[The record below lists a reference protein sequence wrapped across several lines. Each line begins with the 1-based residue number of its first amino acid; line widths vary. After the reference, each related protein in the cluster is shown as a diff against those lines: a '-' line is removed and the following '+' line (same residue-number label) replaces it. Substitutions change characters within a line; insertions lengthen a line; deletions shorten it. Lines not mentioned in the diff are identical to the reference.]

1 MRRGGSMD
9 DREDC
14 DPMGRVE
21 AGLGGSDDYD
31 SNINDIMSPQGGSS
45 GSRGNNFIQGNGA
58 GSGMMR
64 QREPQLTEDDKRFL
78 LSVERGDIASVGRM
92 LEGFKQED
100 ADDGTTKLMKLEQEI
115 NINCTDPLGRTALHI
130 AIENEN
136 IDMVECLLKKASD
149 VGDALLHA
157 INEEN
162 VEAVELI
169 LYHEEQRGKPLDKWH
184 EIRVAAGNYESS
196 SFPPDVTPLMLA
208 AHRDNYEII
217 KLLLDKGAR
226 IPQPH
231 DSRCA
236 CNECITSR
244 STDSLRHS
252 HSRINAYRALAS
264 PSLIALSSK
273 DPILT
278 AFQLSWEL
286 RGLSNRE
293 NEFKQDYIELS
304 KQCEDFAT
312 ALLDQVRSSDELE
325 IILNHDTGT
334 SGMARVGRRMNLSRL
349 KMAIRCKQKK
359 FVAHP
364 NCQQLLA
371 SIFYEGLP
379 GFRRANIL
387 VKSLLI
393 LCIGL
398 LFPLLSVIYLIAPKS
413 PVGRMMRQPFIKFL
427 CHSASYIC
435 FLGLLILASQR
446 IESIVDMTD
455 GQQTG
460 SKSKNERRG
469 PPPTFVEWMIV
480 TWVAGLIWV
489 EVKQL
494 WDVGIYE
501 YLHDM
506 WNFLDFITNSL
517 YIGVIALRFVAFLQV
532 RHEQAN
538 GNDAYRLERKRW
550 DAFDPTLISE
560 GLFAAANIFSSLK
573 LVYIF
578 SINPHLGPLQI
589 SLGRMVVD
597 IMKFFFF
604 ISLVLFSFTC
614 GLNQLMWYYADMRA
628 NECLQYQKDNRTE
641 FLSSCDPKYRS
652 FSNLWETLQTLIWAI
667 FGLIDLDHLDL
678 KENHSY
684 TEFVG
689 RLMFGTYSV
698 ISIIVLLNM
707 LIAMMS
713 NSYQQISNQSDSEW
727 KFARSKLWMS
737 YFEEGST
744 LPSPFNIIPS
754 PKSGYYLFRW
764 VYRRFGSCCT
774 SILQRKWSS
783 AKMQKKTSQRE
794 AKYQAVV
801 RNLVKRY
808 VTNMQRNQQAEGVN
822 EDDVNEIK
830 QDISAF
836 RYELLEILRMS
847 GMTVSSATKGKGRS
861 SRKQNRQ
868 ERRLRK
874 GFQIEPSIPEF
885 EMSPSTS
892 MPNLL
897 DDDSPGYSTPSS
909 KSPMNRLRIAK
920 FKFNRAP
927 STAAKKWDIVLN
939 ATKKKNQQRG
949 GTTGDLT
956 GSNSPP
962 NHVNSTSPPPRE
974 TKQVV
979 IDIRPNANHNV
990 TFSASHSAPLATQ
1003 EPIPQSRSSDL
1014 AKGLHKPHFRWRGSP
1029 TSSTEDTLTVGPPG
1043 GPNDSGIASLIY
1055 QTRELSPIF
1064 THPLANE
1071 VVSSPKPHPPLAT
1084 TTNASIPPPPQ
1095 SAHPTAQRADTVL
1108 PQPYLSSITML

>member
-1 MRRGGSMD
+1 MRSRKMTTAAEIEPTIGIGD
-9 DREDC
+9 EFCRQDAATAAAAAAAAADTE
-14 DPMGRVE
+14 
-21 AGLGGSDDYD
+21 SDLQPAALFVQA
-31 SNINDIMSPQGGSS
+31 NI
-45 GSRGNNFIQGNGA
+45 R
-58 GSGMMR
+58 
-64 QREPQLTEDDKRFL
+64 REPQLTPDEKQFL
-78 LSVERGDIASVGRM
+78 LFVERGDMAKTRRKLPRLPGD
-92 LEGFKQED
+92 EPFED
-100 ADDGTTKLMKLEQEI
+100 DDANPNLPPIPRIPI

-136 IDMVECLLKKASD
+136 IEMVELLLQHNAE
-149 VGDALLHA
+149 VGDSLLHA

-169 LYHEEQRGKPLDKWH
+169 LLHEENRGKPLDKW
-184 EIRVAAGNYESS
+184 AGNYESS

-217 KLLLDKGAR
+217 KILLDRGAR

-252 HSRINAYRALAS
+252 HSRIHAYRALAS

-312 ALLDQVRSSDELE
+312 ALLNQVRSSDELE
-325 IILNHDTGT
+325 IVLNHDAGNAGLE
-334 SGMARVGRRMNLSRL
+334 SGKRMNLSRL

-379 GFRRANIL
+379 GFRRANIC
-387 VKSLLI
+387 VKSLLVV
-393 LCIGL
+393 CIGL
-398 LFPLLSVIYLIAPKS
+398 MFPVFSVLYLIAPKS
-413 PVGRMMRQPFIKFL
+413 RIGGMMRQPFIKFL

-446 IESIVDMTD
+446 IESLID
-455 GQQTG
+455 TG
-460 SKSKNERRG
+460 DKSVTGNNSTATKNERRG
-469 PPPTFVEWMIV
+469 PPPTFVEAMIV
-480 TWVAGLIWV
+480 IWVAGLIWV

-506 WNFLDFITNSL
+506 WNFLDFVTNSL
-517 YIGVIALRFVAFLQV
+517 YVAVIALRIVAYLQV
-532 RHEQAN
+532 QHEKST
-538 GNDAYRLERKRW
+538 GNNAAFLERKRW
-550 DAFDPTLISE
+550 DAYDPTLISE
-560 GLFAAANIFSSLK
+560 GLFAAANIFSSLR

-628 NECLQYQKDNRTE
+628 QECNQFRKEGRPELE
-641 FLSSCDPKYRS
+641 SSCQPRYKS

-678 KENHSY
+678 KEDHSY

-713 NSYQQISNQSDSEW
+713 NSYQLISNQSDTEW

-744 LPSPFNIIPS
+744 LPTPFNIIPS
-754 PKSGYYLFRW
+754 PKSAFYVIRWAFRKI
-764 VYRRFGSCCT
+764 GACCGKF
-774 SILQRKWSS
+774 LQRKWSS
-783 AKMQKKTSQRE
+783 TKMIKKITQRE

-808 VTNMQRNQQAEGVN
+808 VTNMQRTQQAEGVS

-830 QDISAF
+830 QDISSF
-836 RYELLEILRMS
+836 RYELLHILQQS
-847 GMTVSSATKGKGRS
+847 GMNTSSATNKKGVRA

-868 ERRLRK
+868 ERRLMK
-874 GFQIEPSIPEF
+874 GFQIQPSIPEF
-885 EMSPSTS
+885 EMSPSS
-892 MPNLL
+892 SLPNLL
-897 DDDSPGYSTPSS
+897 DDGNDSPADYSNSPGN
-909 KSPMNRLRIAK
+909 KRSPMNRLKISK
-920 FKFNRAP
+920 FRFNVPRGPTQA
-927 STAAKKWDIVLN
+927 SRQWDLLLRAAKKRKENPNPQLGNHTD
-939 ATKKKNQQRG
+939 
-949 GTTGDLT
+949 
-956 GSNSPP
+956 SSPP
-962 NHVNSTSPPPRE
+962 STNAGQTLANRQ
-974 TKQVV
+974 TV
-979 IDIRPNANHNV
+979 IDVKSPTPPSGPTTPLA
-990 TFSASHSAPLATQ
+990 APLAVQ
-1003 EPIPQSRSSDL
+1003 EGSAVKLDPLR
-1014 AKGLHKPHFRWRGSP
+1014 AFHKPYFKWKSSP
-1029 TSSTEDTLTVGPPG
+1029 SSSTEDQSTLGGSSLVPPTSFG
-1043 GPNDSGIASLIY
+1043 SPATADSIASLIY
-1055 QTRELSPIF
+1055 QTRELSPLF
-1064 THPLANE
+1064 THSLVNE
-1071 VVSSPKPHPPLAT
+1071 TVSAPT
-1084 TTNASIPPPPQ
+1084 TRTTPVLSSQ
-1095 SAHPTAQRADTVL
+1095 MPTSSSVPGEGSKRKDI

>member
-1 MRRGGSMD
+1 MRRE
-9 DREDC
+9 REDNM
-14 DPMGRVE
+14 DYSTVDTAIG
-21 AGLGGSDDYD
+21 DDESGD
-31 SNINDIMSPQGGSS
+31 QASRTDGNAEFQPPAVFINSAL
-45 GSRGNNFIQGNGA
+45 R
-58 GSGMMR
+58 
-64 QREPQLTEDDKRFL
+64 REPQLTQDDKRFL
-78 LSVERGDIASVGRM
+78 LSVERGDMATVEKM
-92 LEGFKQED
+92 L
-100 ADDGTTKLMKLEQEI
+100 DGKWEEKDPNLGPI
-115 NINCTDPLGRTALHI
+115 NINATDPLGRTALHI

-136 IDMVECLLKKASD
+136 IEMVEILLKKMTD

-169 LYHEEQRGKPLDKWH
+169 LEHEEQRGRPLDKWH

-217 KLLLDKGAR
+217 KIVLDKGAR

-236 CNECITSR
+236 CNECISSR

-273 DPILT
+273 DPVLT

-293 NEFKQDYIELS
+293 NEFKQDYIDLS

-325 IILNHDTGT
+325 VVLNHDN
-334 SGMARVGRRMNLSRL
+334 SGANTNKEGKRMHLSRL

-379 GFRRANIL
+379 GFRRANIM
-387 VKSLLI
+387 VKSVLI
-393 LCIGL
+393 VCIGL
-398 LFPLLSVIYLIAPKS
+398 MFPVFSVIYLVAPKS
-413 PVGRMMRQPFIKFL
+413 RIGLMMRQPFIKFL

-446 IESIVDMTD
+446 IESIVDMND
-455 GQQTG
+455 GDGEAKT
-460 SKSKNERRG
+460 KNERRG
-469 PPPTFVEWMIV
+469 PPPTPVENLIMI
-480 TWVAGLIWV
+480 WVAGLIWV
-489 EVKQL
+489 EIKQL

-517 YIGVIALRFVAFLQV
+517 YIAVIILRLVAYWQV
-532 RHEQAN
+532 QQEQAT
-538 GNDAYRLERKRW
+538 GNMAYALERKKW

-628 NECLQYQKDNRTE
+628 TECLEYQQKNRTE
-641 FLSSCDPKYRS
+641 FHSSCDPKYRS

-678 KENHSY
+678 KENHGY

-713 NSYQQISNQSDSEW
+713 NSYQLISNQSDSEW

-744 LPSPFNIIPS
+744 LPAPFNIIPS
-754 PKSGYYLFRW
+754 PKSAYYLFQW
-764 VYRRFGSCCT
+764 AYSQLGSCY
-774 SILQRKWSS
+774 SKYFKRKWSS
-783 AKMQKKTSQRE
+783 TKILKKSSQRE

-808 VTNMQRNQQAEGVN
+808 VTNMQRNQQAEGVS

-830 QDISAF
+830 QDISSF
-836 RYELLEILRMS
+836 RYELLEILKN
-847 GMTVSSATKGKGRS
+847 GGIGQGASAKGVRS

-868 ERRLRK
+868 ERRLMK
-874 GFQIEPSIPEF
+874 GFQIQPSIPEF

-897 DDDSPGYSTPSS
+897 EEVDSPGSFASLSANP
-909 KSPMNRLRIAK
+909 KSPGHNRLRISK
-920 FKFNRAP
+920 FKFHMQRTPTRA
-927 STAAKKWDIVLN
+927 SRQWDLVFRA
-939 ATKKKNQQRG
+939 ATKKKKEVDEGLNHSEPLSPRQTVIDMQG
-949 GTTGDLT
+949 AV
-956 GSNSPP
+956 SNHASPSVESYHSLASPP
-962 NHVNSTSPPPRE
+962 AT
-974 TKQVV
+974 
-979 IDIRPNANHNV
+979 
-990 TFSASHSAPLATQ
+990 APLATI
-1003 EPIPQSRSSDL
+1003 ERSGDPKSI
-1014 AKGLHKPHFRWRGSP
+1014 LHKPHFRWRNSP
-1029 TSSTEDTLTVGPPG
+1029 SLSFEEKTSSVALNEP
-1043 GPNDSGIASLIY
+1043 SGVASLIY
-1055 QTRELSPIF
+1055 QTREMSPLF
-1064 THPLANE
+1064 THPLTSSHNE
-1071 VVSSPKPHPPLAT
+1071 MPPL
-1084 TTNASIPPPPQ
+1084 PPTIHGSVTSPSESS
-1095 SAHPTAQRADTVL
+1095 SARQRGIA
-1108 PQPYLSSITML
+1108 QPYLSSITML